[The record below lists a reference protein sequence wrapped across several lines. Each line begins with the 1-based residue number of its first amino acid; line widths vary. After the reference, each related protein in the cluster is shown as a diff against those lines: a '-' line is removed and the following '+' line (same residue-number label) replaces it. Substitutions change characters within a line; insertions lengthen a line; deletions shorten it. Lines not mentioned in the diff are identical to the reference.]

1 MTGTRRKPK
10 KKSAPKKRKAKAI
23 KQEIRPPVT
32 GLTIADRFDLD
43 DGYFDRPVEWDGGW
57 HDEMDVW

>member
-1 MTGTRRKPK
+1 MTKRKKQSKPAKKRAKPK
-10 KKSAPKKRKAKAI
+10 K
-23 KQEIRPPVT
+23 EIRPPVT